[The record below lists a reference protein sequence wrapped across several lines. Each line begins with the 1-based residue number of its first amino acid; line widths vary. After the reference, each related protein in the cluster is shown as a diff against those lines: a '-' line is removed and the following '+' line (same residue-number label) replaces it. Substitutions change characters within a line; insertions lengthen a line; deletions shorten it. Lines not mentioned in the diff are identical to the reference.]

1 MDLVSQLQQEGI
13 LNAETGAVVQKS
25 IDEGS
30 SVERALLAAGVT
42 KDIVREKLA
51 QFYAIPSYTPAEGE
65 SIPQNVLEFISVE
78 AAKNYQVIPL
88 KLENDTLLVGV
99 NDPEDIRLREALNF
113 ISTRHGIPYKFAFLL
128 EEDLNRLLVAYDSL
142 TGEVGQALT
151 SLEGELNDEIARKKE
166 ESEEPEKLTA
176 EHIKEDAPVTKVVAT
191 VLRYAVDGGASDIHV
206 EPTGEKLRVRF
217 RVDGILQTSLELPK
231 NVQSAVVARIKI
243 LSSMRLDEKRKPQDG
258 RFSATFDGRKID
270 FRVSILP
277 TNHGEKVVMRIL
289 DNEKGVRNLDK
300 TGISAHHL
308 AAIKRMVEEPYGII
322 LISGP
327 TGSGKTTTLYAMLA
341 EVDRQSKNV
350 LSLEDPIEYNMD
362 GVSQSQMR
370 PEIGYTFANGLR
382 TALRQDPDVILVG
395 EIRDKETAQ
404 LAIQAALTGHLVF
417 STIHT
422 NNSIGVIPRLIDMGV
437 DPYLIAPT
445 LKLAIA
451 QRLARRICPPGKQI
465 PVDNSMKMMF
475 DKEFETLPE
484 KYRDRIP
491 AFDHVLEAEASPSC
505 ASGTKGRIAVM
516 EVLEI
521 NQQIQDLILKGG
533 TEEQI
538 YKVARANGFMS
549 MKEDA
554 IIKSLQGQIPYKE
567 VNDFGTKVGAE
578 LSVSDEFLASDT
590 ATNIPENLVPVEM
603 SEGAEKGEAAKNE
616 VPVPPR
622 MDVPAAPTTPQPTAQ
637 AGAEDPKY
645 TI

>member
-1 MDLVSQLQQEGI
+1 
-13 LNAETGAVVQKS
+13 
-25 IDEGS
+25 
-30 SVERALLAAGVT
+30 
-42 KDIVREKLA
+42 
-51 QFYAIPSYTPAEGE
+51 
-65 SIPQNVLEFISVE
+65 
-78 AAKNYQVIPL
+78 
-88 KLENDTLLVGV
+88 
-99 NDPEDIRLREALNF
+99 
-113 ISTRHGIPYKFAFLL
+113 
-128 EEDLNRLLVAYDSL
+128 
-142 TGEVGQALT
+142 
-151 SLEGELNDEIARKKE
+151 
-166 ESEEPEKLTA
+166 
-176 EHIKEDAPVTKVVAT
+176 
-191 VLRYAVDGGASDIHV
+191 
-206 EPTGEKLRVRF
+206 
-217 RVDGILQTSLELPK
+217 
-231 NVQSAVVARIKI
+231 
-243 LSSMRLDEKRKPQDG
+243 
-258 RFSATFDGRKID
+258 
-270 FRVSILP
+270 
-277 TNHGEKVVMRIL
+277 
-289 DNEKGVRNLDK
+289 
-300 TGISAHHL
+300 
-308 AAIKRMVEEPYGII
+308 
-322 LISGP
+322 
-327 TGSGKTTTLYAMLA
+327 
-341 EVDRQSKNV
+341 
-350 LSLEDPIEYNMD
+350 
-362 GVSQSQMR
+362 
-370 PEIGYTFANGLR
+370 
-382 TALRQDPDVILVG
+382 
-395 EIRDKETAQ
+395 
-404 LAIQAALTGHLVF
+404 
-417 STIHT
+417 
-422 NNSIGVIPRLIDMGV
+422 MGV